1 MEDRSKYGGYH
12 HTCIGLGKDGPTR
25 KSWHKD
31 WTTRRGL
38 DTERTDVK
46 GKYIL
51 KSPYIPQDSHT
62 CQEVGQIGPKK
73 ILLAVKISGTIQYS
87 SDGRLGLYSLYV
99 RREDQAQI
107 QVQTSF

>member
-12 HTCIGLGKDGPTR
+12 HTCIGLRKDGPTR

-51 KSPYIPQDSHT
+51 KSPYIPQDSHNMPRGWT
-62 CQEVGQIGPKK
+62 DRAQENT
-73 ILLAVKISGTIQYS
+73 SGCKNIRYNT
-87 SDGRLGLYSLYV
+87 
-99 RREDQAQI
+99 
-107 QVQTSF
+107 VQF